1 MFGKKTKQR
10 GLQLWQ
16 TDGLLTW
23 QPLISGGRLVGS
35 SVHSYLSREEVL
47 CLLWHLFWN
56 EVQLN
61 STIGDHKKASLMV
74 ANFDHPIALCDR
86 WSCSS
91 CSQMNLSVTNY
102 LHPVALSR
110 RFYHQIVLAPIR
122 VLSLQERLPLIPV
135 ILVIPVTDYR
145 ANMVS
150 SQRNVTLMIVK
161 RPPILSA
168 VCCRSGDRK
177 GRWVVKLVGLGWVA
191 GGCKVP
197 TG

>member
-1 MFGKKTKQR
+1 MGQGQRWMFGKKTKQR

-16 TDGLLTW
+16 TDGLLTS

-61 STIGDHKKASLMV
+61 SAIGVRWPQKTSLMV

-102 LHPVALSR
+102 PHPVALSR
-110 RFYHQIVLAPIR
+110 RSYHQIVLAPIR

-135 ILVIPVTDYR
+135 ILVIPVTDYL

-150 SQRNVTLMIVK
+150 SQRNVTLMIV
-161 RPPILSA
+161 
-168 VCCRSGDRK
+168 
-177 GRWVVKLVGLGWVA
+177 
-191 GGCKVP
+191 
-197 TG
+197 

>member
-1 MFGKKTKQR
+1 
-10 GLQLWQ
+10 
-16 TDGLLTW
+16 
-23 QPLISGGRLVGS
+23 
-35 SVHSYLSREEVL
+35 
-47 CLLWHLFWN
+47 
-56 EVQLN
+56 
-61 STIGDHKKASLMV
+61 
-74 ANFDHPIALCDR
+74 
-86 WSCSS
+86 
-91 CSQMNLSVTNY
+91 MNLSVTNY
-102 LHPVALSR
+102 QHPVALSR

-135 ILVIPVTDYR
+135 ILVIPVTDYL

-168 VCCRSGDRK
+168 VCCRSDDRK